1 MKNLS
6 QDLEVAISNAI
17 ETLAFSVDI
26 DKVNSENIGKADQ

>member
-17 ETLAFSVDI
+17 ETLGFSVDI
-26 DKVNSENIGKADQ
+26 DNYNE